1 MAETYKKCAMDNR
14 VETPTLRDI
23 ATAAGVSVASV
34 SKVLN
39 KRPGVSAESRRRVLG
54 VAEELGYLGR
64 AGRPAHA
71 AVDNV
76 TIVTLSRYFSDSQ
89 FYEDIFQ
96 GIVEESEAQSLQ
108 TDVRLLPSDGPQVEV
123 DISDIFRNGP
133 PGSILLLGL
142 DQPQLINQVVE
153 SGVPA
158 VIVNGLD
165 PTMRLSS
172 ISPDNRFAGW
182 LATRRLLD
190 AGHREIV
197 YITLP
202 LRLSL
207 RRRLDGFRDALDGAG
222 IIFDPDRH
230 VIDLDKEKVADFET
244 RIAIDRAFKHGRL
257 NDATAFFCSTDIIAL
272 GVLQALEARGLS
284 VPSDYSV
291 IGFDDM
297 TIALH
302 SRPPLTTMR
311 IDRAKLGSEA
321 ISMLIDKIRN
331 PETSSRRVAMAVDL
345 IERATVGPRRTQ
357 RL

>member
-1 MAETYKKCAMDNR
+1 MDDKPA
-14 VETPTLRDI
+14 TPTLHDI
-23 ATAAGVSVASV
+23 ARAAGVSVASV

-39 KRPGVSAESRRRVLG
+39 NRPGVSDESRRRVLG
-54 VAEELGYLGR
+54 IADELGYLGR
-64 AGRPAHA
+64 SGRPGRA
-71 AVDNV
+71 AVGSV
-76 TIVTLSRYFSDSQ
+76 TILTLSRYFSDSQ

-96 GIVEESEAQSLQ
+96 GIIEEAEAQSLQ
-108 TDVRLLPSDGPQVEV
+108 TDVRLLPSDGPDAEV
-123 DISDIFRNGP
+123 DVSEIFRNGSP
-133 PGSILLLGL
+133 PDSILLLGL
-142 DQPQLINQVVE
+142 DRPAIVEQVVASE
-153 SGVPA
+153 VPA

-165 PTMRLSS
+165 PMMRLSS

-182 LATRRLLD
+182 LATQRLLH

-222 IIFDPDRH
+222 IPFDPDRY

-244 RIAIDRAFKHGRL
+244 RIAIDRAFRSGRL
-257 NDATAFFCSTDIIAL
+257 ADTTAFFCSTDVIAL
-272 GVLQALEARGLS
+272 GVLQALDARGFS

-311 IDRAKLGSEA
+311 IDRLKLGREA
-321 ISMLIDKIRN
+321 VSMLIDKIGN
-331 PETSSRRVAMAVDL
+331 PDLLPRRVAMAVPL
-345 IERATVGPRRTQ
+345 IERATVGPPRTHP
-357 RL
+357 L

>member
-1 MAETYKKCAMDNR
+1 MDHKPAM
-14 VETPTLRDI
+14 PTLHDI
-23 ATAAGVSVASV
+23 ARAAGVSVASV

-39 KRPGVSAESRRRVLG
+39 NRPGVSEESRRRVLDIAG
-54 VAEELGYLGR
+54 ELGYLGR
-64 AGRPAHA
+64 AGRASRS
-71 AVDNV
+71 AVNSV

-89 FYEDIFQ
+89 FYEEIFQ
-96 GIVEESEAQSLQ
+96 GIMEEADARSLD
-108 TDVRLLPSDGPQVEV
+108 TDVRLLPSDGPGAEV
-123 DISDIFRNGP
+123 DVSDIFRNGL

-142 DQPQLINQVVE
+142 DQPAIVEQVVA

-158 VIVNGLD
+158 VIINGLD

-182 LATRRLLD
+182 LATQRLLEV
-190 AGHREIV
+190 GHREIV

-207 RRRLDGFRDALDGAG
+207 RRRLDGFRDAMESVG
-222 IIFDPDRH
+222 ITFDPDRH

-244 RIAIDRAFKHGRL
+244 RIAIDRAFKSGRL
-257 NDATAFFCSTDIIAL
+257 KETTAFLCSTDIIAL
-272 GVLQALEARGLS
+272 GVLQSLEARGLS

-311 IDRAKLGSEA
+311 IDRVELGRQGIA
-321 ISMLIDKIRN
+321 MLMEQIAN
-331 PETSSRRVAMAVDL
+331 PNTSPRRVAMAVPL
-345 IERATVGPRRTQ
+345 IERATVGPPRTQ
-357 RL
+357 PA